1 MPRWAKKPA
10 KSSIL
15 KKSFRNILTKRWEIA
30 HFSIHASIWIHASKL
45 NLFIQN
51 IQVWGAQTV
60 FVQHGIM
67 FHGNLGTLTNKKSP
81 IKVGLNS
88 EYSLFGRSSQNQL
101 F

>member
-45 NLFIQN
+45 NAIYPKYTGLGCSDSFCTAWN
-51 IQVWGAQTV
+51 NVSWEL
-60 FVQHGIM
+60 
-67 FHGNLGTLTNKKSP
+67 GNLINTKSP

-88 EYSLFGRSSQNQL
+88 EYFLFGRSSQNQL